1 MQINIFFSEY
11 CIILNPNLQLL
22 LFQVTTQFK
31 LYESEQA
38 RNKLLSPLKRYFFKG
53 NTERTQK
60 SARGGS
66 PKHRPGIILFLT
78 ASLLYPLLSLCLFL
92 PPPKHMNRHDL

>member
-1 MQINIFFSEY
+1 MKLIKGFSEGYMHFFSEY

-38 RNKLLSPLKRYFFKG
+38 RNKLLSPLKPYFF
-53 NTERTQK
+53 
-60 SARGGS
+60 
-66 PKHRPGIILFLT
+66 
-78 ASLLYPLLSLCLFL
+78 
-92 PPPKHMNRHDL
+92 